1 MSRRDTGML
10 FGRLSEQRYLDRDME
25 ALAEGSGAVVW
36 ISGEPGIG
44 KTALV
49 QYLKAAARL
58 RGMDFLSGGVG
69 STPCQ
74 APFEAWVPVVRVLRK
89 DTIDPTEQ
97 PFRDAVVPGD
107 RPAAGRLMG
116 MTPVARLHEAASRL
130 SRLITRQHR
139 GREPLIIALE
149 DCDRMD
155 SASWRLIRRIAQDQ
169 PRVLIVLTARKPS
182 SAMSREWPEVGALR
196 ALPQFVERPLTRL
209 NDHAMTGLVRRLLE
223 EHTSDG
229 HIRRIVEQA
238 KGIPLLARLWS
249 LLWLSTGRGRDGDP
263 PRATVPA
270 GDDESMRLVIA
281 KRLATLSDAE
291 LPVLRA
297 ASVLGGRFDADIVS
311 AVLPEKE
318 KTTVAETL
326 TKLFDKEFIEGKDA
340 QDHYCFAH
348 PEIRAE
354 AYDMIAPAEARKL
367 NLEAAQALD
376 QRPPQ
381 DVTHYL
387 RLIRLWELGGEYAKA
402 IHVAD
407 RAASHAFEWGS
418 FREAVPLLMK
428 CREIAAHKL
437 HGNHPNHPTTGDLVR
452 WCHRLADAHNGLGQ
466 VESRR
471 VFAWEAL
478 RRAGAPRPRT
488 RAGLAWAALGMGY
501 RIVAMSKLPTADRRP
516 YATDMAGAY
525 RRSMEGSYFGNQKLG
540 LLHDTL
546 GAIKLGLEAK
556 TDVGGV
562 HAALG
567 GGLAVAGGKWGLR
580 WFGERIL
587 NWACTDIADDA
598 SLAYAYMIRGLY
610 FVGRGRWDLVE
621 KNATLCQGLCVR
633 KGEENILVDPGV
645 WMYAH
650 MQRFWLHYYQGDNER
665 ASTVGEELEE
675 RARDNDNA
683 HQIAVALECRSLCD
697 LRFAEDPAAHESA
710 RESHLNDAVARIDEA
725 IENLRMMIADNVQ
738 MPIFAVC
745 ALAQYKRGR
754 IDEGAARTI
763 LAQKCLGSNQL
774 TLAHGLL
781 EGYSA
786 LFRVVLRKWCA
797 DPPAAR
803 RVDVE
808 RCLRMLKTYSKIFP
822 IGTPRYFLHYGDYCA
837 RAPLQMVRAKARAAS
852 YYKRGE
858 MAARRLGMSW
868 DAQRCRVALENLY

>member
-1 MSRRDTGML
+1 MSRRNTGVL
-10 FGRLSEQRYLDRDME
+10 FGRLSEQRNLNRDME
-25 ALAEGSGAVVW
+25 ALAEGSGRVVW

-49 QYLKAAARL
+49 QYLKEAARL
-58 RGMDFLSGGVG
+58 LGMDFLSGGVG

-74 APFEAWVPVVRVLRK
+74 APFEAWVPVVRVLQ
-89 DTIDPTEQ
+89 DDGIDPDGIDPTEQ
-97 PFRDAVVPGD
+97 PFLDAVVPGD
-107 RPAAGRLMG
+107 RPPAGRLTG

-130 SRLITRQHR
+130 SRLIARRQR

-155 SASWRLIRRIAQDQ
+155 SASWRLIRRVAQDQ
-169 PRVLIVLTARKPS
+169 PRVLIVLTSRKPS
-182 SAMSREWPEVGALR
+182 SVMSREWPEVRALR
-196 ALPQFVERPLTRL
+196 ALAQFVERPLRRVT
-209 NDHAMTGLVRRLLE
+209 DDAMTRLVRRLLE
-223 EHTSDG
+223 EHTSDNG
-229 HIRRIVEQA
+229 HIRRIVERA

-249 LLWLSTGRGRDGDP
+249 LLPIAT
-263 PRATVPA
+263 TVPV
-270 GDDESMRLVIA
+270 GNDESIRPVIA
-281 KRLATLSDAE
+281 KRLATLSHDE
-291 LPVLRA
+291 LSVLHA
-297 ASVLGGRFDADIVS
+297 ASALGGCFDAGIVS
-311 AVLPEKE
+311 AVSPVKE
-318 KTTVAETL
+318 KATVAKTL
-326 TKLFDKEFIEGKDA
+326 TKLFDEELIGGEDA
-340 QDHYCFAH
+340 AGHYCFAH

-367 NLEAAQALD
+367 NLEAARAFAK
-376 QRPPQ
+376 RERQ
-381 DVTHYL
+381 DVTHHL
-387 RLIRLWELGGEYAKA
+387 RLIRLWELGGEHVKA
-402 IHVAD
+402 IDVANL
-407 RAASHAFEWGS
+407 AASHAFEWGS

-437 HGNHPNHPTTGDLVR
+437 HGNHPTTGDLVR

-488 RAGLAWAALGMGY
+488 RAGLAWAALGMGC
-501 RIVAMSKLPTADRRP
+501 RIALTPKADTRP
-516 YATDMAGAY
+516 YAKDMAGAY

-546 GAIKLGLEAK
+546 GAIILGLEAK

-562 HAALG
+562 YAALG
-567 GGLAVAGGKWGLR
+567 GGLAVAGAKWGLR
-580 WFGERIL
+580 WFGEHIL
-587 NWACTDIADDA
+587 NAGWPDRAYDA
-598 SLAYAYMIRGLY
+598 PLAYTYMIRGLY

-621 KNATLCQGLCVR
+621 KNAQLCQDLCVR

-665 ASTVGEELEE
+665 ASKVGEELEE

-697 LRFAEDPAAHESA
+697 LRFADDRAAHESD

-725 IENLRMMIADNVQ
+725 IENLRIMIADNVQ
-738 MPIFAVC
+738 MSIFAIC

-763 LAQKCLGSNQL
+763 LAQKFLGSNQL

-786 LFRVVLRKWCA
+786 LFRVVLGKWRA

-803 RVDVE
+803 RVDVA
-808 RCLRMLKTYSKIFP
+808 RCLRMLKTYSKNFP
-822 IGTPRYFLHYGDYCA
+822 IGTPRYWLHYGDYCA
-837 RAPLQMVRAKARAAS
+837 LAPFQMARAKARAAS
-852 YYKRGE
+852 YYIRGE
-858 MAARRLGMSW
+858 RAAMRLGMSW